1 MSETTKVHTRGIIQ
15 DGAFDGLTETQVSA
29 AEMLQSGKYTKGEIA
44 EICGVHPNTISRW
57 CKNEKFIAAVKRC
70 EQEKIR
76 QTLALLNEGSKRATE
91 ILLELAECDDKR
103 VKMEAVKYILD
114 RNLGKT
120 TSKIIVDDSGKD
132 DKDVD
137 IESALK
143 DFREGKI
150 AIGELP
156 END

>member
-1 MSETTKVHTRGIIQ
+1 MAETKEKQSILNK
-15 DGAFDGLTETQVSA
+15 DEFDGLSDIQISA
-29 AEMLQSGKYTKGEIA
+29 AEMLQNGRFTQGEIA
-44 EICGVHPNTISRW
+44 KIIGVHPVTITRW
-57 CKNEKFIAAVKRC
+57 RKNEKFMAAVKKC
-70 EQEKIR
+70 QQEKIR
-76 QTLALLNEGSKRATE
+76 QTLAMLNEGSARATE
-91 ILLELAECDDKR
+91 ILMELAECDDKR

-143 DFREGKI
+143 DFRDGKV

>member
-1 MSETTKVHTRGIIQ
+1 M
-15 DGAFDGLTETQVSA
+15 
-29 AEMLQSGKYTKGEIA
+29 
-44 EICGVHPNTISRW
+44 
-57 CKNEKFIAAVKRC
+57 
-70 EQEKIR
+70 
-76 QTLALLNEGSKRATE
+76 NEGSKRATE

-143 DFREGKI
+143 DFRDGKV

>member
-1 MSETTKVHTRGIIQ
+1 MAETKEKQSILNK
-15 DGAFDGLTETQVSA
+15 DEFDGLSDIQISA
-29 AEMLQSGKYTKGEIA
+29 AEMLQSGKFTQGEIA
-44 EICGVHPNTISRW
+44 KIIGVHPVTITRW
-57 CKNEKFIAAVKRC
+57 RKNDKFMAAVKKC
-70 EQEKIR
+70 QQEKIR
-76 QTLALLNEGSKRATE
+76 QTLAMLNEGSKRATE
-91 ILLELAECDDKR
+91 ILMELAECDDKR

-143 DFREGKI
+143 DFRDGKV

>member
-1 MSETTKVHTRGIIQ
+1 MAETKEKQSILNK
-15 DGAFDGLTETQVSA
+15 DEFDGLSDVQISA
-29 AEMLQSGKYTKGEIA
+29 AEMLQSGRFTQGEIA
-44 EICGVHPNTISRW
+44 KIIGVHPVTITRW
-57 CKNEKFIAAVKRC
+57 RKNEKFMAAVKKC
-70 EQEKIR
+70 QQEKIR
-76 QTLALLNEGSKRATE
+76 QTLAMLNEGSARATE
-91 ILLELAECDDKR
+91 ILMELAECDDKR

-143 DFREGKI
+143 DFRDGKV

>member
-1 MSETTKVHTRGIIQ
+1 MSETKHTRGIRQ
-15 DGAFDGLTETQVSA
+15 DGVFDGLTETQVSA
-29 AEMLQSGKYTKGEIA
+29 AEMLQSGRFTKGEIA
-44 EICGVHPNTISRW
+44 EKVGVHPNTISRW
-57 CKNEKFIAAVKRC
+57 CKNDKFIAAVKYC
-70 EQEKIR
+70 EREKIR
-76 QTLALLNEGSKRATE
+76 QTLAMLNEGAARATE
-91 ILLELAECDDKR
+91 ILMELAECDDKR

-143 DFREGKI
+143 DFRDGKI

-156 END
+156 ENE

>member
-1 MSETTKVHTRGIIQ
+1 MAETKEKQSILNK
-15 DGAFDGLTETQVSA
+15 DEFDGLSDIQISA
-29 AEMLQSGKYTKGEIA
+29 AEMLQSGKFTQGEIA
-44 EICGVHPNTISRW
+44 KIIGVHPVTITRW
-57 CKNEKFIAAVKRC
+57 RKNEKFMAAVKKC
-70 EQEKIR
+70 QQEKIR
-76 QTLALLNEGSKRATE
+76 QTLAMLNEGSARATE
-91 ILLELAECDDKR
+91 ILMELAECDDKR

-143 DFREGKI
+143 DFRDGKV

>member
-1 MSETTKVHTRGIIQ
+1 MAETKEKQSILNK
-15 DGAFDGLTETQVSA
+15 DEFDGLSDVQISA
-29 AEMLQSGKYTKGEIA
+29 AEMLQSGRFTQGEIA
-44 EICGVHPNTISRW
+44 KIIGVHPVTITRW
-57 CKNEKFIAAVKRC
+57 RKNDKFMAAVKKC
-70 EQEKIR
+70 QQEKIR
-76 QTLALLNEGSKRATE
+76 QTLAMLNEGSARATE
-91 ILLELAECDDKR
+91 ILMELAECDDKR

-143 DFREGKI
+143 DFRDGKI

>member
-1 MSETTKVHTRGIIQ
+1 MAETKEKQSILNK
-15 DGAFDGLTETQVSA
+15 DEFDGLSDVQISA
-29 AEMLQSGKYTKGEIA
+29 AEMLQSGRFTQGEIA
-44 EICGVHPNTISRW
+44 KIIGVHPVTITRW
-57 CKNEKFIAAVKRC
+57 RKNEKFMAAVKKC
-70 EQEKIR
+70 QQEKIR
-76 QTLALLNEGSKRATE
+76 QTLAMLNEGSARATE
-91 ILLELAECDDKR
+91 ILMELAECDDKR

-143 DFREGKI
+143 DFRDGKI

-156 END
+156 ENE

>member
-1 MSETTKVHTRGIIQ
+1 MAETKEKQSILNK
-15 DGAFDGLTETQVSA
+15 DEFDGLSDVQISA
-29 AEMLQSGKYTKGEIA
+29 AEMLQSGKFTQGEIA
-44 EICGVHPNTISRW
+44 KIIGVHPVTITRW
-57 CKNEKFIAAVKRC
+57 RKNDKFMAAVKKC
-70 EQEKIR
+70 QQEKIR
-76 QTLALLNEGSKRATE
+76 QTLAMLNEGSARATE
-91 ILLELAECDDKR
+91 ILMELAECDDKR

-143 DFREGKI
+143 DFRDGKV

>member
-1 MSETTKVHTRGIIQ
+1 MAETKEKQSILNK
-15 DGAFDGLTETQVSA
+15 DEFDGLSDIQISA
-29 AEMLQSGKYTKGEIA
+29 AEMLQSGRFTQGEIA
-44 EICGVHPNTISRW
+44 KIIGVHPVTITRW
-57 CKNEKFIAAVKRC
+57 RKNDKFMAAVKKC
-70 EQEKIR
+70 QQEKIR
-76 QTLALLNEGSKRATE
+76 QTLAMLNEGSARATE
-91 ILLELAECDDKR
+91 ILMELAECDDKR

-143 DFREGKI
+143 DFRDGKV

>member
-143 DFREGKI
+143 DFRDGKV

>member
-1 MSETTKVHTRGIIQ
+1 MAETKEKQSILNK
-15 DGAFDGLTETQVSA
+15 DEFDGLSDVQISA
-29 AEMLQSGKYTKGEIA
+29 AEMLQSGKFTQGEIA
-44 EICGVHPNTISRW
+44 KIVGVHPVTITRW
-57 CKNEKFIAAVKRC
+57 RKNEKFMAAVKKC
-70 EQEKIR
+70 QQEKIR
-76 QTLALLNEGSKRATE
+76 QTLAMLNEGSARATE
-91 ILLELAECDDKR
+91 ILMELAECDDKR

-143 DFREGKI
+143 DFRDGKI

-156 END
+156 ENE

>member
-1 MSETTKVHTRGIIQ
+1 MAETKEKQSILNK
-15 DGAFDGLTETQVSA
+15 DEFDGLSDIQISA
-29 AEMLQSGKYTKGEIA
+29 AEMLQSGKFTQGEIA
-44 EICGVHPNTISRW
+44 KIIGVHPVTITRW
-57 CKNEKFIAAVKRC
+57 RKNDKFMAAVKKC
-70 EQEKIR
+70 QQEKIR
-76 QTLALLNEGSKRATE
+76 QTLAMLNEGSARATE
-91 ILLELAECDDKR
+91 ILMELAECDDKR

-143 DFREGKI
+143 DFRDGKV

>member
-1 MSETTKVHTRGIIQ
+1 MAETKEKQSILNKDEFEGLSDIQ
-15 DGAFDGLTETQVSA
+15 ISA
-29 AEMLQSGKYTKGEIA
+29 AEMLQSGRFTQGEIA
-44 EICGVHPNTISRW
+44 KIIGVHPVTITRW
-57 CKNEKFIAAVKRC
+57 RKNEKFMAAVKKC
-70 EQEKIR
+70 QQEKIR
-76 QTLALLNEGSKRATE
+76 QTLAMLNEGSARATE
-91 ILLELAECDDKR
+91 ILMELAECGDKR
-103 VKMEAVKYILD
+103 VQMEACKYILD

-143 DFREGKI
+143 DFRDGKV

-156 END
+156 ENE

>member
-1 MSETTKVHTRGIIQ
+1 MAETKEKQSILNK
-15 DGAFDGLTETQVSA
+15 DEFDGLSDVQISA
-29 AEMLQSGKYTKGEIA
+29 AEMLQSGKFTQGEIA
-44 EICGVHPNTISRW
+44 KIIGVHPVTITRW
-57 CKNEKFIAAVKRC
+57 RKNEKFMAAVKKC
-70 EQEKIR
+70 QQEKIR
-76 QTLALLNEGSKRATE
+76 QTLAMLNEGSARATE
-91 ILLELAECDDKR
+91 ILMELAECDDKR

-143 DFREGKI
+143 DFRDGKV

>member
-1 MSETTKVHTRGIIQ
+1 M
-15 DGAFDGLTETQVSA
+15 
-29 AEMLQSGKYTKGEIA
+29 
-44 EICGVHPNTISRW
+44 
-57 CKNEKFIAAVKRC
+57 
-70 EQEKIR
+70 
-76 QTLALLNEGSKRATE
+76 LNEGAARATE
-91 ILLELAECDDKR
+91 ILMELAECDDKR

-137 IESALK
+137 IEEALK

>member
-1 MSETTKVHTRGIIQ
+1 MAETKEKQSILNK
-15 DGAFDGLTETQVSA
+15 DEFDGLSDVQISA
-29 AEMLQSGKYTKGEIA
+29 AEMLQSGKFTQGEIA
-44 EICGVHPNTISRW
+44 KIVGVHPVTITRW
-57 CKNEKFIAAVKRC
+57 RKNEKFMAAVKKC
-70 EQEKIR
+70 QQEKIR
-76 QTLALLNEGSKRATE
+76 QTLAMLNEGSARATE
-91 ILLELAECDDKR
+91 ILMELAECDDKR

-132 DKDVD
+132 DKDID

-143 DFREGKI
+143 DFRDGKV

>member
-1 MSETTKVHTRGIIQ
+1 MAETKEKQSILNK
-15 DGAFDGLTETQVSA
+15 DEFDGLSDVQISA
-29 AEMLQSGKYTKGEIA
+29 AEMLQSGRFTQGEIA
-44 EICGVHPNTISRW
+44 KIIGVHPVTITRW
-57 CKNEKFIAAVKRC
+57 RKNDKFMAAVKKC
-70 EQEKIR
+70 QQEKIR
-76 QTLALLNEGSKRATE
+76 QTLAMLNEGSARATE
-91 ILLELAECDDKR
+91 ILMELAECDDKR

-143 DFREGKI
+143 DFRDGKV

>member
-1 MSETTKVHTRGIIQ
+1 M
-15 DGAFDGLTETQVSA
+15 
-29 AEMLQSGKYTKGEIA
+29 
-44 EICGVHPNTISRW
+44 
-57 CKNEKFIAAVKRC
+57 
-70 EQEKIR
+70 
-76 QTLALLNEGSKRATE
+76 ALLSESSVIATRV
-91 ILLELAECDDKR
+91 LLELVRSGDKR
-103 VKMEAVKYILD
+103 VQMEAAKYILD

-143 DFREGKI
+143 DFRDGKV

>member
-1 MSETTKVHTRGIIQ
+1 MAETKEKQSILNK
-15 DGAFDGLTETQVSA
+15 DEFDGLSDVQISA
-29 AEMLQSGKYTKGEIA
+29 AEMLQSGRFTQGEIA
-44 EICGVHPNTISRW
+44 KIIGVHPVTITRW
-57 CKNEKFIAAVKRC
+57 RKNEKFMAAVKKC
-70 EQEKIR
+70 QQEKIR
-76 QTLALLNEGSKRATE
+76 QTLAMLNEGSARATE
-91 ILLELAECDDKR
+91 ILMELAECDDKR

-143 DFREGKI
+143 DFRDGKV

-156 END
+156 ENE

>member
-1 MSETTKVHTRGIIQ
+1 MAETKEKQSILNKEE
-15 DGAFDGLTETQVSA
+15 FDGLSDIQISA
-29 AEMLQSGKYTKGEIA
+29 AEMLQSGKFTQGEIA
-44 EICGVHPNTISRW
+44 KIVGVHPVTITRW
-57 CKNEKFIAAVKRC
+57 RKNEKFMAAVKKC
-70 EQEKIR
+70 QQEKIR
-76 QTLALLNEGSKRATE
+76 QTLAMLNEGSARATE
-91 ILLELAECDDKR
+91 ILMELAECDDKR

-143 DFREGKI
+143 DFRDGKV

>member
-1 MSETTKVHTRGIIQ
+1 MAETKEKQSILNK
-15 DGAFDGLTETQVSA
+15 DEFDGLSDVQISA
-29 AEMLQSGKYTKGEIA
+29 AEMLQSGKFTQGEIA
-44 EICGVHPNTISRW
+44 KIIGVHPVTITRW
-57 CKNEKFIAAVKRC
+57 RKNEKFMAAVKKC
-70 EQEKIR
+70 QQEKIR
-76 QTLALLNEGSKRATE
+76 QTLAMLNEGSARATE
-91 ILLELAECDDKR
+91 ILMELAECDDKR

-143 DFREGKI
+143 DFRNGKI

-156 END
+156 ENE

>member
-1 MSETTKVHTRGIIQ
+1 MAETKEKQSILNK
-15 DGAFDGLTETQVSA
+15 DEFDGLSDVQISA
-29 AEMLQSGKYTKGEIA
+29 AEMLQSGRFTQGEIA
-44 EICGVHPNTISRW
+44 KIIGVHPVTITRW
-57 CKNEKFIAAVKRC
+57 RKNEKFMAAVKKC
-70 EQEKIR
+70 QQEKIR
-76 QTLALLNEGSKRATE
+76 QTLAMLNEGSARATE
-91 ILLELAECDDKR
+91 ILFQLAECDDKR

-143 DFREGKI
+143 DFRDGKI

-156 END
+156 ENE

>member
-1 MSETTKVHTRGIIQ
+1 MAETKEKQSILNK
-15 DGAFDGLTETQVSA
+15 DEFDGLSDIQISA
-29 AEMLQSGKYTKGEIA
+29 AEMLQSGKFTQGEIA
-44 EICGVHPNTISRW
+44 KIVGVHPVTITRW
-57 CKNEKFIAAVKRC
+57 RKNEKFMAAVKKC
-70 EQEKIR
+70 QQEKIR
-76 QTLALLNEGSKRATE
+76 QTLAMLNEGSARATE
-91 ILLELAECDDKR
+91 ILMELAECDDKR

-143 DFREGKI
+143 DFRDGKV